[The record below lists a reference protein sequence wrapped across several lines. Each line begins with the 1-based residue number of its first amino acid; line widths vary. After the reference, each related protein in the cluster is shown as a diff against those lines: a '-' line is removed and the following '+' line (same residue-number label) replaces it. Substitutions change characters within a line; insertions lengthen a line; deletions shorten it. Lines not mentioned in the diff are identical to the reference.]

1 MSSWSAL
8 LAGLGL
14 LLTATAAHAQPT
26 PIAAPEPAPKPAPV
40 VASRYP
46 ATALGLAIGWGAP
59 HDCAQHDVLFTP
71 DSLLHHFLSQGF
83 GSGIGSQLVAGGRIQ
98 GHAQQVGQAGQ
109 HAQQAEA
116 VHVG

>member
-1 MSSWSAL
+1 MSSLSAL

-26 PIAAPEPAPKPAPV
+26 PIAAPESASASKSV